1 MVSPARLPRT
11 LVGMGGIRLINVP
24 GVRYPDRL
32 FHAEAGMNP
41 STGQPY
47 DRPLYNTVSTA
58 EAAKILGRGN
68 SSSHALLRKKDIP
81 FYYVRQK
88 GDGKKLMYWDRE
100 AVKSLIKGLPPV
112 QKKLPPTMIKARDAI
127 LLLGVVRSTLYR
139 YVASGKLTEIR
150 RRVMTAK
157 GYRHQCL
164 YLKSEVMKLKAWRRA
179 RREQFIRWQ
188 NFRDTAEDEAS
199 PPEQM
204 ES

>member
-1 MVSPARLPRT
+1 
-11 LVGMGGIRLINVP
+11 
-24 GVRYPDRL
+24 
-32 FHAEAGMNP
+32 
-41 STGQPY
+41 
-47 DRPLYNTVSTA
+47 
-58 EAAKILGRGN
+58 
-68 SSSHALLRKKDIP
+68 
-81 FYYVRQK
+81 
-88 GDGKKLMYWDRE
+88 
-100 AVKSLIKGLPPV
+100 
-112 QKKLPPTMIKARDAI
+112 MIKARDAL